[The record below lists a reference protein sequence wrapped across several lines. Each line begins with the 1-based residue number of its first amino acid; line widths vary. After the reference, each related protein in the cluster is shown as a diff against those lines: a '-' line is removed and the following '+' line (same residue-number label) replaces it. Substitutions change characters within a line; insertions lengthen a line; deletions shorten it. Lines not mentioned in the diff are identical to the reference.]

1 MSSTNRGNSRD
12 SHISDY
18 YVTPL
23 KPIRDLMEFLRVQE
37 ETRDIFQPRRYMLIL
52 DPCAGGDEKNP
63 MSYPIVLKE
72 YAFAQNDNVF
82 TQDIREDS
90 LADRKEDFLSCKND
104 MPFDIIIT
112 NPPFN
117 IAEEVVTKALDI
129 CVDGGFVIM
138 LLRLNFFG
146 SKKRENFWKNN
157 MPILTVV
164 HRERISF
171 TIGGGTNSIEY
182 MHCIWKKGV
191 KQDFTK
197 LSII

>member
-23 KPIRDLMEFLRVQE
+23 KPIRDLMEFLMGQE
-37 ETRDIFQPRRYMLIL
+37 ETRNMFQQALLFIL

-63 MSYPIVLKE
+63 MSYPTVLKE
-72 YAFAQNDNVF
+72 YTFAQKGIVH

-90 LADRKEDFLSCKND
+90 LAAKTEDFLMSKSD
-104 MPFDIIIT
+104 FQYDLIIT

-129 CVDGGFVIM
+129 CTEGGFVIM

-191 KQDFTK
+191 KQDYTK